1 MIEKENY
8 AMCCS
13 ALNTGTKIG
22 SFFGAT
28 IFGIIAATTLGYS
41 GAYMTFAVVSIIPMI
56 CMLTLKGL
64 K

>member
-1 MIEKENY
+1 
-8 AMCCS
+8 MCCS